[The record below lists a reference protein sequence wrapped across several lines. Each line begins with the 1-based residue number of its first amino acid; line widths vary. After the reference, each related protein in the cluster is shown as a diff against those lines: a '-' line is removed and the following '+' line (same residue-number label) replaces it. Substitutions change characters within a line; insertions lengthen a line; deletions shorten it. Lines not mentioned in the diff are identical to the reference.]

1 VASPVFQSLIE
12 NTLLNGM
19 LNRLIVPLL
28 IILASACGSGL
39 IGQQGPAACTVSR
52 VSDGDTFRC
61 RDGRRV
67 RLTGIDGPELEQ
79 QPFGLASRAALLRL
93 LPPGITVRLE
103 TDVAPLD
110 QYGRVLAYAWSGD
123 TLINEVML
131 RNGWAVLYT
140 VPPNIKYVERL
151 ARAQKE
157 ARANHA
163 GLWSEGGFDCPPS
176 QFRRNHCLSRP

>member
-1 VASPVFQSLIE
+1 LIE
-12 NTLLNGM
+12 NTFLNGM

-39 IGQQGPAACTVSR
+39 TGQQGPPACTVSR

-67 RLTGIDGPELEQ
+67 RLTGIDSPEFDQ
-79 QPFGLASRAALLRL
+79 QPFGSASREALVRL

-103 TDVAPLD
+103 TDVGPLD
-110 QYGRVLAYAWSGD
+110 QYGRVLAYVWIGD
-123 TLINEVML
+123 SLINEAMV
-131 RNGWAVLYT
+131 RNGWALLYT
-140 VPPNIKYVERL
+140 VPPNVKYVARL

-157 ARANHA
+157 ARANRA
-163 GLWSEGGFDCPPS
+163 GLWSQGGFDCPPS

>member
-1 VASPVFQSLIE
+1 
-12 NTLLNGM
+12 M

-28 IILASACGSGL
+28 IVLASACGSGL
-39 IGQQGPAACTVSR
+39 TGQQGPAACTVRR

-67 RLTGIDGPELEQ
+67 RLTGIDSPELEQ
-79 QPFGLASRAALLRL
+79 QPFGLAAREALLRL

-110 QYGRVLAYAWSGD
+110 QYGRVLAYAWIGD

-157 ARANHA
+157 ARADRA
-163 GLWSEGGFDCPPS
+163 GLWSGGGFDCPPS

>member
-1 VASPVFQSLIE
+1 LIE

-19 LNRLIVPLL
+19 PNRLIIPLL
-28 IILASACGSGL
+28 TVLASACGSGL
-39 IGQQGPAACTVSR
+39 TGQQGPAACTVSR

-67 RLTGIDGPELEQ
+67 RLTGVDSPELEQ
-79 QPFGLASRAALLRL
+79 QPFGLASREALLRL
-93 LPPGITVRLE
+93 LRPGITVRLE

-110 QYGRVLAYAWSGD
+110 QYGRVLAYGWIGD

-151 ARAQKE
+151 ARAQKQ
-157 ARANHA
+157 ARANRA
-163 GLWSEGGFDCPPS
+163 GLWSGGGFDCPPS